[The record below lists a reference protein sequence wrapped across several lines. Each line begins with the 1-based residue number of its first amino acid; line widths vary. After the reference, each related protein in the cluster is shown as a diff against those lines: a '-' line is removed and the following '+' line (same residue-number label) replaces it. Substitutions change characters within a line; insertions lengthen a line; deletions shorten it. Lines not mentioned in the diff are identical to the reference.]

1 MDTYH
6 RWMECTLY
14 ATLAGMPAISMPAG
28 FHANGRWPLG
38 VQLIANHGADGLLLR
53 VAGAWEQLRHDLLAR
68 RPDA

>member
-1 MDTYH
+1 
-6 RWMECTLY
+6 MECTLY

-53 VAGAWEQLRHDLLAR
+53 VAGAWEQLRGDLLAR